1 MSGVKGR
8 SGRRKKLTTQY
19 DEWIKDNPVK
29 VATLLDILYQK
40 GLNGDKDAAI
50 YVIDRILGRPKQAVD
65 IKARGQILIT
75 ADMRAM
81 AAREMLEIREEETKL
96 LTGSDNAIQ
105 EQAEG

>member
-8 SGRRKKLTTQY
+8 SGPRKKLTTQY
-19 DEWIKDNPVK
+19 DEWIKDNPIK

-50 YVIDRILGRPKQAVD
+50 YVIDRVLGRPRQAID
-65 IKARGQILIT
+65 ASIKGEILIT
-75 ADMRAM
+75 PDMRVL

-96 LTGSDNAIQ
+96 LK
-105 EQAEG
+105 EG